1 MRYSFYDSNE
11 YKSTQS
17 ELTRNS
23 WLEGEHNSQRSKLIK
38 RVCKNKSCNN
48 TFIIKP
54 FNPKVFCSRS
64 CSAIIR
70 NTGRVVSMET
80 RNKIS
85 KSLSSSPN
93 RYISRNHF
101 TKDKIK
107 IVCLNC
113 KKEVLLPPY
122 LARRQKYCSI
132 HCNIALLGKKTTS
145 PKASKG
151 KNGIRT
157 DISKTINFY
166 STWEANIARVYNL
179 VGIKWKY
186 APKLFDLGKHTYR
199 PDFYLTK
206 YKLYV
211 EVKNFM
217 SDYSK
222 ERDYLFREKYPNINL
237 DLILKNDYLEIKTNY
252 KDLVEHW
259 ES

>member
-1 MRYSFYDSNE
+1 MPTFYSAKE
-11 YKSTQS
+11 YKQKQS
-17 ELTRNS
+17 QITIENWKRGVYDFRRN
-23 WLEGEHNSQRSKLIK
+23 LREK
-38 RVCKNKSCNN
+38 RVCKNPECKNIYLAKHSEL
-48 TFIIKP
+48 KQ
-54 FNPKVFCSRS
+54 FCSRH
-64 CSAIIR
+64 CSGLIKNQNR
-70 NTGRVVSMET
+70 TLSTET
-80 RNKIS
+80 KQKIAFAL
-85 KSLSSSPN
+85 KNLPKEL
-93 RYISRNHF
+93 RGKHF
-101 TKDKIK
+101 TKPKVELTCKGCKIK
-107 IVCLNC
+107 FKV
-113 KKEVLLPPY
+113 VPY
-122 LARRQKYCSI
+122 LSVTRKYCSI
-132 HCNIALLGKKTTS
+132 KCAEHALGKQTTS

-179 VGIKWKY
+179 VGIRWKY

-206 YKLYV
+206 FKSYV

-237 DLILKNDYLEIKTNY
+237 DLILKNEYLEIKTNY
-252 KDLVEHW
+252 KDLVEQW